1 MSVTVFS
8 VIPISM
14 LLKIL
19 SLSLLLVSSVFAGL
33 PPKDLAPKS
42 DAPPILWDGDFESGL
57 DIWTKEIGFPTARI
71 DSIILY
77 FAPNVGDLE
86 VDFLNKGGKP
96 IVVGLDGKT
105 KTLTLRLK
113 GLEINALRLVWRG
126 KIALRLN
133 EIRIVPSG
141 NSVPKWAIPV
151 DPAANVSP
159 SSP

>member
-1 MSVTVFS
+1 
-8 VIPISM
+8 M
-14 LLKIL
+14 LLKVL

-57 DIWTKEIGFPTARI
+57 DIWTKEIGLPLSRV

-77 FAPNVGDLE
+77 FVPNIGDLE
-86 VDFLNKGGKP
+86 VDFLSRGGRP
-96 IVVGLDGKT
+96 IAVALDGKT
-105 KTLTLRLK
+105 KVMTVRLK
-113 GLEINALRLVWRG
+113 GLEINALRLIWRG
-126 KIALRLN
+126 KTPLRLN
-133 EIRIVPSG
+133 EIRIIPSE
-141 NSVPKWAIPV
+141 NSVPKWVTPV